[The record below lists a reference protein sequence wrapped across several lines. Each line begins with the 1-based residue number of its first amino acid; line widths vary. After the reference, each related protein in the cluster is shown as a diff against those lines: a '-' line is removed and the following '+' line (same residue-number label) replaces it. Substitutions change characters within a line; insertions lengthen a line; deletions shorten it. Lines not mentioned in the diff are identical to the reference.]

1 MRRRAAA
8 VAGLGGGS
16 LPGRILRG
24 GGGYI
29 LHLHQSGLH
38 QGTERKQELEGGRWA
53 WERKGAEDRGQDR
66 FWFESRL

>member
-16 LPGRILRG
+16 LPGGILRG

-29 LHLHQSGLH
+29 LHLHQSGLC
-38 QGTERKQELEGGRWA
+38 QGT
-53 WERKGAEDRGQDR
+53 
-66 FWFESRL
+66 